1 MNEKWTLRFEKLE
14 SWIANNPEGVN
25 EKVIAAL
32 IARAKDS
39 NDEHTMRMCWNAI
52 LAFGR
57 YLEDWPIYRCLC
69 GYC

>member
-14 SWIANNPEGVN
+14 SWIAKNPEGVN

-39 NDEHTMRMCWNAI
+39 NDEYTMRMCWNSI

-57 YLEDWPIYRCLC
+57 YLEDWPIHRGIKYEM
-69 GYC
+69 